1 MSGLRC
7 VRVSPLISLY
17 RVREQKPRL
26 YAETHCDLANRER
39 NGYLYALLVTA
50 TRNLLA
56 IDRVQERVPCSFRQI
71 LDHSE
76 YLNFFGSNSA
86 FQMYVIYVL
95 YSPSLSLSF
104 SLIPSFSVGGLD
116 SIRLIKLRVPSV

>member
-1 MSGLRC
+1 MSGLCC

-26 YAETHCDLANRER
+26 YAETHCNLPNRER

-56 IDRVQERVPCSFRQI
+56 IDRVQERVSCSFRQI

-86 FQMYVIYVL
+86 FQMYVYTS
-95 YSPSLSLSF
+95 YTLSF

>member
-1 MSGLRC
+1 MSGLCC

-56 IDRVQERVPCSFRQI
+56 IDKVQERVPCSFRQI

-86 FQMYVIYVL
+86 FQMYVYTSYTL
-95 YSPSLSLSF
+95 PPFLSLSF
-104 SLIPSFSVGGLD
+104 LLSLPVD
-116 SIRLIKLRVPSV
+116 SIPFD